1 MVISSLAK
9 KFHGFSKVL
18 IPLSIINKLFFMN
31 IESML
36 ASINNDFEYL
46 YYRVMTDSYKGIF
59 KITSIW

>member
-1 MVISSLAK
+1 
-9 KFHGFSKVL
+9 
-18 IPLSIINKLFFMN
+18 MN

-59 KITSIW
+59 KITSI